1 MYFGIIERFFFRHIE
16 YKQMKHCIAFNK
28 VLFIS
33 MTQLQL
39 QLPVLYW
46 NVSDPVTCPFF
57 QGDVAETVRLYF
69 EESKRLP
76 PQKKSLLSLQQVA
89 LIYWEAGF
97 TSFEICCEW
106 IFWFMNNY
114 IVQHKL
120 LMLWSCKVDDY
131 LDELSKVTKED
142 DQQRI
147 LTKVAKRLV
156 CQDRSNIL
164 YM

>member
-1 MYFGIIERFFFRHIE
+1 MYFGISERFFFRHIE

-28 VLFIS
+28 VQYCLWLYSSFSPRES

-114 IVQHKL
+114 VVQHKL
-120 LMLWSCKVDDY
+120 LMLWSC
-131 LDELSKVTKED
+131 
-142 DQQRI
+142 
-147 LTKVAKRLV
+147 
-156 CQDRSNIL
+156 
-164 YM
+164 

>member
-39 QLPVLYW
+39 QLPVLYL

-89 LIYWEAGF
+89 LIY
-97 TSFEICCEW
+97 
-106 IFWFMNNY
+106 
-114 IVQHKL
+114 
-120 LMLWSCKVDDY
+120 
-131 LDELSKVTKED
+131 
-142 DQQRI
+142 
-147 LTKVAKRLV
+147 
-156 CQDRSNIL
+156 
-164 YM
+164 